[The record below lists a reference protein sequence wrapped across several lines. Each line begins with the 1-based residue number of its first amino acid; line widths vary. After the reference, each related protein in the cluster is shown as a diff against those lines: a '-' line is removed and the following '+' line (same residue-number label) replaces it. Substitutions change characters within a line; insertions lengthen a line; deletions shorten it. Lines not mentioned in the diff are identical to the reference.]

1 MRFKRADLPGIA
13 IATLTPPALLLL
25 FMASY
30 ETWDHRGTP
39 LLSFMG
45 TNIAIGAAIGA
56 VFARFVRRWE
66 LPLALL
72 AVLVLVVVTVNVMQR
87 TDNDG
92 TALADT
98 LKWVGLLD
106 FLLLNAAIA
115 YQVFTNGLLP
125 VMDRRSAL
133 RAAEA
138 EAAAEAAEQ

>member
-1 MRFKRADLPGIA
+1 
-13 IATLTPPALLLL
+13 
-25 FMASY
+25 
-30 ETWDHRGTP
+30 
-39 LLSFMG
+39 MG